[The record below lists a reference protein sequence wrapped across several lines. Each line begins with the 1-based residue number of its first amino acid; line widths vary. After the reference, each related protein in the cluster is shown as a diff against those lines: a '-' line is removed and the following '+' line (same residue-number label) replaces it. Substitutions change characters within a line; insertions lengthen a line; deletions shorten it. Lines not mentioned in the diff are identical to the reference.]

1 MQPIDIVILSNG
13 PGEVATWVRPVV
25 NRLSEVLGES
35 DRVRIS
41 VLLSPCPHSTG
52 KEMAIASSYP
62 QVERVLAASDF
73 FRFYFGAKQKITGN
87 GMKQES

>member
-25 NRLSEVLGES
+25 KCLSEVLGEQS
-35 DRVRIS
+35 DRIRIS

-52 KEMAIASSYP
+52 
-62 QVERVLAASDF
+62 QR
-73 FRFYFGAKQKITGN
+73 N
-87 GMKQES
+87 GDRL